1 MTAPRRALRLLA
13 LAAVA
18 AALAGCAAT
27 GTGDDGGAAD
37 GSATVRDQALPIWRE
52 AAECIRA
59 HGYPDFP
66 DPEVADDG
74 TVKLPE
80 EVGRKLDGNRE
91 AQRACEPI
99 LARLPAS
106 VRQAMEGPTA
116 TPEEVAQLR
125 RFAAC
130 MRQNGL
136 PDWPDPGSDGAFPLT
151 DEIEREGK
159 SPRVLN
165 GMRTCK
171 DLNPDSEKGI
181 KFSSREKGS

>member
-18 AALAGCAAT
+18 AALAGCAAA

-37 GSATVRDQALPIWRE
+37 GNATVRDQALPIWRE

-66 DPEVADDG
+66 DPEVAEDG
-74 TVKLPE
+74 TVELPE

-99 LARLPAS
+99 LDRLPAS
-106 VRQAMEGPTA
+106 VRQAMDGGTA

-125 RFAAC
+125 QFAAC

-136 PDWPDPGSDGAFPLT
+136 PNWPDPGSDGRFPMT

-165 GMRTCK
+165 AMRSC
-171 DLNPDSEKGI
+171 DRLNPDSEKRI
-181 KFSSREKGS
+181 TFSDPNKGR